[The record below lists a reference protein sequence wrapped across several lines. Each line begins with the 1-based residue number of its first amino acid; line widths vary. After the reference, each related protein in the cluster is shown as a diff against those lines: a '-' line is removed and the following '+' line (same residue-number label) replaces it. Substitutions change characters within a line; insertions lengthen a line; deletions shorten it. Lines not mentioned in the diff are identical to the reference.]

1 MSVIWKDIPGY
12 PTYQIN
18 ELGDVR
24 RVVGDNVKA
33 ISPFKNKSNYVSVNL
48 RDGDNK
54 PFKRLVHRMVA
65 LAFIGEPP
73 DEDRIYINHKDGI
86 PWNNHYSNL
95 EWVTSQENSIHALEN
110 KLTEYTLRVRV
121 YNVETGEVILY
132 TSMAAAA
139 TNHNITIGRV
149 KRLLARYPEEKL
161 GGVYTFE
168 PLIDEHDPAD
178 FEHCQVIVA
187 YDYVSRKN
195 LVADT
200 LGVMS
205 ILTGVLPGTI
215 RLNVLDKR
223 YRLIGGFVFKY
234 LSDETPFPEYSKKEA
249 KTSRDKYLL
258 RKSPGGEI
266 VVMDYST
273 GQMQN
278 YPTVVS
284 AAVATGLKTSHVM
297 SKLNNKILLPCNG
310 FSFKRKEDPSE
321 FPVKSLEAIAASFMG
336 ARADGKA
343 IKVSDIKTGESEICP
358 SIKAAASKI
367 GAARSAIKTHL
378 DKQTDRLF
386 KKRYMLHYV

>member
-12 PTYQIN
+12 PSYQVN
-18 ELGDVR
+18 ESGHVR
-24 RVVGDNVKA
+24 LCRDLSFQDISQHNGRGGYKRVNVRD
-33 ISPFKNKSNYVSVNL
+33 SEGNYV
-48 RDGDNK
+48 
-54 PFKRLVHRMVA
+54 KRLVHRLVA
-65 LAFIGEPP
+65 LAFIGPPP
-73 DEDRIYINHKDGI
+73 DEERIFINHKDGNVT
-86 PWNNHYSNL
+86 NNHYKNL

-139 TNHNITIGRV
+139 TNHNITIGGV

-234 LSDETPFPEYSKKEA
+234 LSDETPFPEYSKEEA

-284 AAVATGLKTSHVM
+284 AAMATGLKTSHVM